1 MFSRIDPKELN
12 QNVFSMI
19 GEQWML
25 VTAGTVERCNTMTAS
40 WGGLGVLWGKPVGTV
55 YIRPQRYTLE
65 FVERENC
72 FTLSFFGEEYRKA
85 LALCGSHDY
94 FTVSI
99 LPEEAKKV
107 TALCGSKSGR
117 DVDKVKECG
126 FTVAGAA
133 CGAPYF
139 EEAGLVLVCKKAYW
153 QDIDPTHF
161 LDGELDGKWYP
172 ERDYHR
178 IFIGEIVEVLKKN

>member
-1 MFSRIDPKELN
+1 MFSRIAPKELN

-25 VTAGTVERCNTMTAS
+25 VTAGTVERCNN
-40 WGGLGVLWGKPVGTV
+40 
-55 YIRPQRYTLE
+55 IRPQRYTLE

-85 LALCGSHDY
+85 L
-94 FTVSI
+94 
-99 LPEEAKKV
+99 
-107 TALCGSKSGR
+107 ALCGSKSGR

-153 QDIDPTHF
+153 QDMDPTHF